1 MKAEELRKKLKI
13 CMTGLVMAAMVTS
26 MAACSSQSAQEGN
39 SQQASA
45 ETAAD
50 KAEDE
55 TVEEDSSVNTDGEE
69 KTETAEKTGTAENT
83 MDAGKES
90 EEAAGPAA
98 GQAAASG
105 DLQHGP
111 AKEDIETTET
121 VENSEDSSHAIM
133 ADGEE
138 LSCSGTSVTK
148 TGDSGQGDEA
158 DFYGDNAA
166 IFAANGGT
174 LTLSN
179 MVVETDGTHAN
190 AVFSYGEGTTV
201 NISDSYI
208 ETVGNCSGGLMT
220 TGGGTMNAENLTINT
235 SGNSS
240 AAIRSDRGGGTVT
253 VTGGTYTTSGTG
265 SPVIYSTADIT
276 VSNAEMESTASQG
289 VVVEG
294 KNSVTLNNV
303 ELTAD
308 NNTKNSDKS
317 DYYQAVMIYQSMS
330 GDADEGTSSF
340 TMNGGSLTNANGDIF
355 FVNNTATTI
364 DLTDAEIINKG
375 DGVFLRAAAAGWGSE
390 GSNGGHVNMTA
401 AEQEINGDMVVDDVS
416 ELNLYLKE
424 GSVFTGAINSS
435 GAAGSVYV
443 EIEEGSRWILTGDS
457 YISSLTCSADAIDLN
472 GYTLHVGDQTYEA
485 GTASSGQAIEF
496 ILSSGKGDRAGAPD
510 GKPGENGENSG
521 TGENGDRGGHAGKGG
536 MSGDSS
542 APPEKPDGG
551 KTDGKRPD
559 GRHGQKNSSAPD
571 STSTGDTSGSVS
583 DSTSTGETSGSS
595 SGGTSTGDTSG
606 STSGGTAEN

>member
-1 MKAEELRKKLKI
+1 MKANEIRRKFKI
-13 CMTGLVMAAMVTS
+13 VITGMTLAAMVTS
-26 MAACSSQSAQEGN
+26 MAACSSASTGSTNTSSQTRTASETRAEDAAENAEEKASGETGADDGTAETGEGSAAE
-39 SQQASA
+39 AVEAVEDA
-45 ETAAD
+45 ETAG
-50 KAEDE
+50 
-55 TVEEDSSVNTDGEE
+55 SGSVQ
-69 KTETAEKTGTAENT
+69 
-83 MDAGKES
+83 S
-90 EEAAGPAA
+90 
-98 GQAAASG
+98 
-105 DLQHGP
+105 GP

-121 VENSEDSSHAIM
+121 VENSEDSSHAIT

-138 LSCSGTSVTK
+138 VTVSNTAVTK

-166 IFAANGGT
+166 IFAADGGT
-174 LTLSN
+174 LNLTD

-208 ETVGNCSGGLMT
+208 ETSGNCSGGIMT

-253 VTGGTYTTSGTG
+253 VTGGSYTTSGTG

-276 VSNAEMESTASQG
+276 VNNAEMESTASQG

-340 TMNGGSLTNANGDIF
+340 TMNGGKLTNANGDIF

-364 DLTDAEIINKG
+364 DLTDAEIINNG

-401 AEQEINGDMVVDDVS
+401 ADQEINGDMVVDEVS
-416 ELNLYLKE
+416 ELNLYLKDN
-424 GSVFTGAINSS
+424 STFTGAVNSD

-443 EIEEGSRWILTGDS
+443 EIEEGSKWILTGDS
-457 YISSLTCSADAIDLN
+457 YITSLTCSADAIDLN

-485 GTASSGQAIEF
+485 GTESAGEAIEF
-496 ILSSGKGDRAGAPD
+496 TVSSGSGKGSGSPD
-510 GKPGENGENSG
+510 GRPGENGG
-521 TGENGDRGGHAGKGG
+521 NGGPGGKGG
-536 MSGDSS
+536 PGGDGST
-542 APPEKPDGG
+542 PPEKPDGE
-551 KTDGKRPD
+551 RPD
-559 GRHGQKNSSAPD
+559 GKPGQKSS
-571 STSTGDTSGSVS
+571 SSS
-583 DSTSTGETSGSS
+583 DSAADTETSS
-595 SGGTSTGDTSG
+595 
-606 STSGGTAEN
+606 N

>member
-1 MKAEELRKKLKI
+1 
-13 CMTGLVMAAMVTS
+13 MAAMVTS
-26 MAACSSQSAQEGN
+26 MAACSSQSAQAGN
-39 SQQASA
+39 SQEAAVATS
-45 ETAAD
+45 AD

-55 TVEEDSSVNTDGEE
+55 TTEVGLSGNRDEDEKTENTGNTDG
-69 KTETAEKTGTAENT
+69 AESTENT
-83 MDAGKES
+83 GNTVAAADDS
-90 EEAAGPAA
+90 EEAAGSAA
-98 GQAAASG
+98 GQTAVSG
-105 DLQHGP
+105 DLQPGP

-121 VENSEDSSHAIM
+121 VENNEDSSHAIM

-138 LSCSGTSVTK
+138 ASYSATSVTK
-148 TGDSGQGDEA
+148 TGDSDQGDEA

-179 MVVETDGTHAN
+179 MAVETKGTHAN

-208 ETVGNCSGGLMT
+208 ETSGNCSGGLMT

-253 VTGGTYTTSGTG
+253 VTGGSYTTSGTG
-265 SPVIYSTADIT
+265 SPV
-276 VSNAEMESTASQG
+276 TASQG

-330 GDADEGTSSF
+330 GDADEGTASF
-340 TMNGGSLTNANGDIF
+340 TMDGGSLTNANGDIF

-424 GSVFTGAINSS
+424 GSVFTGAVNSD

-443 EIEEGSRWILTGDS
+443 EIEEGSKWVLTGDS
-457 YISSLTCSADAIDLN
+457 YITSLTCGADAIDLN
-472 GYTLHVGDQTYEA
+472 GFTLHVGDQTYEE
-485 GTASSGQAIEF
+485 GTESSGQAVEF
-496 ILSSGKGDRAGAPD
+496 TLSSGNGEGSGAPD
-510 GKPGENGENSG
+510 GRPGENGEN
-521 TGENGDRGGHAGKGG
+521 GDPAGKGG
-536 MSGDSS
+536 PGGNGST
-542 APPEKPDGG
+542 PPEKPGGEKNGG
-551 KTDGKRPD
+551 KRSD
-559 GRHGQKNSSAPD
+559 GRHSQKNGSASG
-571 STSTGDTSGSVS
+571 STSTGDRSGSA
-583 DSTSTGETSGSS
+583 
-595 SGGTSTGDTSG
+595 SGGTSAGDRSGSASGGTSAGDKSG
-606 STSGGTAEN
+606 STSDDAAEN